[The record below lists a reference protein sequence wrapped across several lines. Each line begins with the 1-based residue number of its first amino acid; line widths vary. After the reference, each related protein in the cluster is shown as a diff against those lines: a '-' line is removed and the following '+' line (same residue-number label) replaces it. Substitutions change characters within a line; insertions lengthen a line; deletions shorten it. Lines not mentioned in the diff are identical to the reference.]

1 MSLTFILS
9 RCANSGTSFLDLVPV
24 MSSCSILSRIN
35 FGTGCGTTVNDAKLY
50 LGFSGF
56 EGSLI
61 DLNFITCGDDPAISA
76 LVRL

>member
-1 MSLTFILS
+1 
-9 RCANSGTSFLDLVPV
+9 
-24 MSSCSILSRIN
+24 MSSCSILLRMN
-35 FGTGCGTTVNDAKLY
+35 FGTGCGTTVNEAKLY

-61 DLNFITCGDDPAISA
+61 DLNLITCGDDPAISA